1 MLEITI
7 CEDGLWKIRNT
18 ETGQVLASYVE
29 VNKDAVNFFD
39 VFKVGK
45 KEANKM
51 KKNT

>member
-7 CEDGLWKIRNT
+7 CEDGFWKVRNT
-18 ETGQVLASYVE
+18 ETGRVLASYAE
-29 VNKDAVNFFD
+29 VKKDAVNFFD
-39 VFKVGK
+39 VFKVAK